1 MILGMGVVRYGSTM
15 IFRPDRQVSDEI
27 NQKARRALLQKFK
40 PGTYVGRDEVNPI
53 LRAHFEYY
61 DGRLRRVVPHL
72 ASRDAADFLLFQ
84 YDEANEILHGSS
96 ISDPDQRES
105 WARIEPGFR
114 RAIKYIT
121 ELFCI
126 RQNPGKPKVSK
137 KLASEKLGEALLCA
151 EHAAD
156 LSELS
161 DRAYQIFPNDF
172 ELVLNDLS
180 SRFVFETSVRG
191 KHFDYDLR
199 FGLRVVRDREARER
213 FMGKG
218 FQFDIH
224 TDSHTPFLDD
234 SFIAVHGMSYAL
246 FIAGL
251 FEIIRG
257 ARPASEGGNPT
268 LFIRRTDL
276 LDKLCESGRNRST
289 ASLMLRGFT
298 VTPHML
304 QKESRVIWNPKQECR
319 AYRRGFFSFPHPT
332 GTHLAFSRAMAQEAM
347 IQLVVGGCYGKL
359 PAEWMEPELEP
370 ALSKL
375 SKAAGNWFER
385 IVGENLMN
393 VGYRGGRVK
402 RRLGRNEAKIEVPPE
417 VGELDFLGWHKERRQ
432 LLLVEA
438 KMTNSGIEARHWRDD
453 LTAFTRGSKC
463 YAHLFRRKI
472 EWVKANKTQIL
483 RVLGAPPDCSFS
495 PFMVTL
501 YPCIAAEFIDDFPC
515 VSITELMLDMEQ
527 QL

>member
-1 MILGMGVVRYGSTM
+1 MGVVRYGSKL

-27 NQKARRALLQKFK
+27 NIKARRALLQQFE
-40 PGTYVGRDEVNPI
+40 PGTYTGREEVNPI
-53 LRAHFEYY
+53 LRAHFEFY
-61 DGRLRRVVPHL
+61 DSRLRRVAPLL

-84 YDEANEILHGSS
+84 YDEATEILHGSL
-96 ISDPDQRES
+96 ISDPDERES

-126 RQNPGKPKVSK
+126 RQNPRDPKISK
-137 KLASEKLGEALLCA
+137 KLASQKLGEALLCA
-151 EHAAD
+151 EQAAD
-156 LSELS
+156 LSEIS
-161 DRAYQIFPNDF
+161 DRAYQIFPDDF
-172 ELVLNDLS
+172 RLLLNKSS
-180 SRFVFETSVRG
+180 SRFVFETSVSG
-191 KHFDYDLR
+191 KHSDFDIR
-199 FGLRVVRDREARER
+199 FHRRVLRDREAREN
-213 FMGKG
+213 FMGGG

-234 SFIAVHGMSYAL
+234 AFVSIHGMSYAL

-251 FEIIRG
+251 FDIIRG
-257 ARPASEGGNPT
+257 ARPSTVGGNPT

-276 LDKLCESGRNRST
+276 LDRLCESGRSRAA

-304 QKESRVIWNPKQECR
+304 QKESRVIWNPKQESR

-332 GTHLAFSRAMAQEAM
+332 GTHLAFSRAMAKEAM

-359 PAEWMEPELEP
+359 PLEWMAPELEP

-375 SKAAGNWFER
+375 SKASGDWFER
-385 IVGENLMN
+385 IVGENLIN
-393 VGYRGGRVK
+393 LGYHGGRVK
-402 RRLGRNEAKIEVPPE
+402 RRLGRNEIKVEVPPE
-417 VGELDFLGWHKERRQ
+417 VGELDFLGWHKDRRE

-438 KMTNSGIEARHWRDD
+438 KMTNSGIEARYWRDD
-453 LTAFTRGSKC
+453 LTAFTRGNKC
-463 YAHLFRRKI
+463 YANQFRRKI
-472 EWVKANKTQIL
+472 EWVKANIPQIL
-483 RVLGAPPDCSFS
+483 KALGAPPDCSFS

-515 VSITELMLDMEQ
+515 VSVTEMMLDLGGDQSEG
-527 QL
+527 L

>member
-1 MILGMGVVRYGSTM
+1 MGIVKYGSKY
-15 IFRPDRQVSDEI
+15 IFRPDRNVSDEI
-27 NQKARRALLQKFK
+27 NQKARKALLQKFK

-53 LRAHFEYY
+53 LKSHFDFY
-61 DGRLRRVVPHL
+61 DSRLRKVVPLL

-84 YDEANEILHGSS
+84 YDEANEILHGCS
-96 ISDPDQRES
+96 ISDPEQKES

-126 RQNPGKPKVSK
+126 RQNPGRPKVSK
-137 KLASEKLGEALLCA
+137 KLASQKLGEALLCA

-156 LSELS
+156 LSEIS
-161 DRAYQIFPNDF
+161 DRAYQIFPEDF

-191 KHFDYDLR
+191 KHSDYDLR
-199 FGLRVVRDREARER
+199 FGLRVARDREARER
-213 FMGKG
+213 YMGKG

-234 SFIAVHGMSYAL
+234 AFVSVHGMSYSL
-246 FIAGL
+246 FIGGL
-251 FEIIRG
+251 FDVIRG
-257 ARPASEGGNPT
+257 ARPVSEEGNPT

-276 LDKLCESGRNRST
+276 LDKLCESGRKRSI

-304 QKESRVIWNPKQECR
+304 QKESRVIWNPKQESR
-319 AYRRGFFSFPHPT
+319 AYRRGFFLFPHAT
-332 GTHLAFSRAMAQEAM
+332 GMHLAFSREMAKEAM

-359 PAEWMEPELEP
+359 PAEWLEPELEP

-375 SKAAGNWFER
+375 SKASGDWFER
-385 IVGENLMN
+385 IVGENLTN
-393 VGYRGGRVK
+393 VGYHGGRVK
-402 RRLGRNEAKIEVPPE
+402 RQLGRNATKIDVPPE
-417 VGELDFLGWHKERRQ
+417 VGELDYLGWHKERRE

-438 KMTNSGIEARHWRDD
+438 KMTNSGIEARYWRDD

-463 YAHLFRRKI
+463 HANQFRRKI
-472 EWVKANKTQIL
+472 EWVKLNMPEIL
-483 RVLGAPPDCSFS
+483 KLLGAPADCSFS

-515 VSITELMLDMEQ
+515 VSITELMLDLEAQ
-527 QL
+527 V